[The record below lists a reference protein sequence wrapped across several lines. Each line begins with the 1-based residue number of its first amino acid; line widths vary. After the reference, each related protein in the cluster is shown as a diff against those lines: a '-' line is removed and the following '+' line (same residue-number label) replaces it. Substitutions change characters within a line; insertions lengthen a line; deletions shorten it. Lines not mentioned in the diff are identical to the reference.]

1 MNAKHLT
8 TLAVL
13 AAISVAATAWVLQTS
28 APTVASDRRGE
39 TVVPSLVAKANDITG
54 LSIRDGAGTLVI
66 ERRDNRFVAAESGY
80 PIKTDT
86 VRDVVASSAELSF
99 QEARTSDPA
108 RYGDLGL
115 ADPGAKDAGKEITF
129 RTAGGEL
136 ASLVVGNRDTTVGGP
151 TGGVF
156 IRLKGQ
162 PQTFLARGDVRLP
175 FARSDWFVSFDLD
188 VKRSEIKKVELTG
201 GGRDGVTASANADKP
216 TELVLAD
223 VPERRN
229 PDSFKVSR
237 LATPVESFTL
247 QDVRKATKPVDDAR
261 RMVVDA
267 GDGLRLTF
275 TSVGDI
281 TEGWVQIAAEATNDT
296 AKDKAKLIA
305 SKVDGYD
312 FRLPSNQAEIL
323 GWTIMDLTDEQKS

>member
-1 MNAKHLT
+1 MNTKHLT

-13 AAISVAATAWVLQTS
+13 AAISVGVTAWVLQTS
-28 APTVASDRRGE
+28 APTVASDRHGE

-54 LSIRDGAGTLVI
+54 LSVRDGTGTLSI
-66 ERRDNRFVAAESGY
+66 ERRDNRFVAADSGY
-80 PIKTDT
+80 PVKTDA
-86 VRDVVASSAELSF
+86 VRDIVASSAELSF

-115 ADPGAKDAGKEITF
+115 ADPGAKDAGKEVTF

-136 ASLVVGNRDTTVGGP
+136 ASFVVGNRDTTVGGA

-175 FARSDWFVSFDLD
+175 AARSDWFVGFDLD
-188 VKRSEIKKVELTG
+188 VKRNEIKKVELTG
-201 GGRDGVTASANADKP
+201 GGRDAVTASVNADKP
-216 TELVLAD
+216 GELVLAD
-223 VPERRN
+223 VPEQRS

-237 LATPVESFTL
+237 LATLAESFTF
-247 QDVRKATKPVDDAR
+247 QDVRKATKPAEDAR
-261 RMVVDA
+261 RLVVDA
-267 GDGLRLTF
+267 DEGLRLTF
-275 TSVGDI
+275 TALGNV
-281 TEGWVQIAAEATNDT
+281 TEGWVQIAAEATNDA

-312 FRLPSNQAEIL
+312 FRLPSNQAEVL
-323 GWTIMDLTDEQKS
+323 SWTVTDLTDEKKS

>member
-1 MNAKHLT
+1 MKTKHLT

-13 AAISVAATAWVLQTS
+13 AAVSVAATAWVLRTS
-28 APTVASDRRGE
+28 APTMASDRRGE

-54 LSIRDGAGTLVI
+54 LSIRDSAGTLAI
-66 ERRDNRFVAAESGY
+66 ERRDNRFVAADSGY
-80 PIKTDT
+80 PIKTDA

-115 ADPGAKDAGKEITF
+115 ADPGSKDSGKEVMF

-136 ASLVVGNRDTTVGGP
+136 ASFVVGNSDATVGGP
-151 TGGVF
+151 TGGDF

-162 PQTFLARGDVRLP
+162 PQTFLARGNVRLP
-175 FARSDWFVSFDLD
+175 VVRSDWFVSFDLD
-188 VKRSEIKKVELTG
+188 VKRNEIKKVELTG
-201 GGRDGVTASANADKP
+201 GGRDGVTASANAEKP
-216 TELVLAD
+216 GDLVLAD
-223 VPERRN
+223 VPEKRK
-229 PDSFKVSR
+229 PDTFKVSR
-237 LATPVESFTL
+237 LATMVDSFTF
-247 QDVRKATKPVDDAR
+247 QDVRKATKPADDAR

-267 GDGLRLTF
+267 GENLRLVF
-275 TSVGDI
+275 TAAGNV
-281 TEGWVQIAAEATNDT
+281 TEGWVHIAAEATSDA

-323 GWTIMDLTDEQKS
+323 GWTITDLTDEEKG